1 MNINGQAP
9 QWEGS
14 DNCKTENAPPTT
26 PHINNKQYEDN
37 DVDGWGIVDDRESKD
52 DSSANTIQ
60 QDNQDKVNTIWS
72 DKTSVIQ
79 LRDMNKEVFP
89 KYDSY
94 QLMIPLEEE
103 DLKAFN
109 DAGYRD
115 NFSRIKEILAML
127 VTHIRI
133 FDEKAGMIT
142 WKEERYMSN
151 AI

>member
-1 MNINGQAP
+1 MKLIMTVLLSLLLLPIFQSNSVAGN
-9 QWEGS
+9 S
-14 DNCKTENAPPTT
+14 V
-26 PHINNKQYEDN
+26 Y
-37 DVDGWGIVDDRESKD
+37 
-52 DSSANTIQ
+52 IQ

-109 DAGYRD
+109 DVGYRD